1 MGGGSDDDV
10 VPSIHVSFHVRAPGV
25 GGDAGLTERRVASL
39 KMGTLR
45 TGLAD
50 LRVEKFGND

>member
-25 GGDAGLTERRVASL
+25 GGAGLAERRVASR
-39 KMGTLR
+39 KIGTLR

-50 LRVEKFGND
+50 LSRVE